1 MNSKITLEVDPKK
14 EGYKVRRDGRKYIGW
29 ATTGQN
35 GEVIF
40 SKFGRDFEYDA
51 DCYNDL
57 VNQITALIKEREFT
71 PSEE

>member
-1 MNSKITLEVDPKK
+1 MNSKITLEDDPKK
-14 EGYKVRRDGRKYIGW
+14 EGYKVRRDGDFIGQ
-29 ATTGQN
+29 ATTGPN

-40 SKFGRDFEYDA
+40 SNYKRNFKYDA

-57 VNQITALIKEREFT
+57 VNQITALIKEREIA